1 MTSPGVTYPG
11 NSGLGPVAVLGRRET
26 VTGVLVLGSEHT
38 AAGSARIRE
47 TAPDQGDEAMDRSH
61 VDVCT
66 GRR

>member
-26 VTGVLVLGSEHT
+26 VTGVLGSEHT
-38 AAGSARIRE
+38 AAESARIRE